1 MVIQVSL
8 ISRLSAVAPKKSLHG
23 RKPESRARETAT
35 KVSALIVPGQW
46 LKSQTPKLCKQLAH
60 TRVWF
65 GIGDRWPQNGRRR
78 IKRTATERKT
88 RYAERPYK
96 YESTHY
102 IYFWDSIFPV
112 PKLYK
117 HELVVFIIYVSCV
130 RPLNIRISIRYLFSE
145 SELTFS
151 SAQ

>member
-88 RYAERPYK
+88 RYEER
-96 YESTHY
+96 YED
-102 IYFWDSIFPV
+102 IYFRTQYSRFRTDSKRTV
-112 PKLYK
+112 LERYYK
-117 HELVVFIIYVSCV
+117 
-130 RPLNIRISIRYLFSE
+130 
-145 SELTFS
+145 
-151 SAQ
+151 Q